1 LRPRAAVSSEVIV
14 GFIRRVILILV
25 AIAMVVGGGYVL
37 ILQVTAS
44 TVMYRFIVSG
54 VLVLTFGV
62 YLLWD
67 EFLR

>member
-1 LRPRAAVSSEVIV
+1 MRRAI
-14 GFIRRVILILV
+14 FILV
-25 AIAMVVGGGYVL
+25 AMVVGGGYVL
-37 ILQVTAS
+37 ILQVTAL

>member
-1 LRPRAAVSSEVIV
+1 M
-14 GFIRRVILILV
+14 RRVIPILV
-25 AIAMVVGGGYVL
+25 AAAMVVGGGYVL

-44 TVMYRFIVSG
+44 TVMYRFIISG
-54 VLVLTFGV
+54 VLVFTFGV

>member
-1 LRPRAAVSSEVIV
+1 M
-14 GFIRRVILILV
+14 RRVILILV
-25 AIAMVVGGGYVL
+25 ATAMVVGGGYVL

-54 VLVLTFGV
+54 VLVLTLGI

>member
-1 LRPRAAVSSEVIV
+1 MRRA
-14 GFIRRVILILV
+14 ILILV
-25 AIAMVVGGGYVL
+25 ATAMVVGGGYVL
-37 ILQVTAS
+37 ISQVTAS

-54 VLVLTFGV
+54 VLVLTFGI

>member
-1 LRPRAAVSSEVIV
+1 MRRA
-14 GFIRRVILILV
+14 ILILV
-25 AIAMVVGGGYVL
+25 AAAMLVGGGYVL
-37 ILQVTAS
+37 ILQLTAS

-54 VLVLTFGV
+54 VLVLALGV